1 LGEDNIWHKLDT
13 CVWKSPF
20 PLVDYQDLQNIYSDL
35 EDFFTKRM
43 KIKKVR
49 PTLLINEVKQM
60 AEQNE
65 PRIDDIRLRLIDIG
79 MMLHKNDFDTN
90 IEEALNSLKKSLF
103 FLSVSLTANWYSSE

>member
-65 PRIDDIRLRLIDIG
+65 PRIDDIRLRLIDI
-79 MMLHKNDFDTN
+79 
-90 IEEALNSLKKSLF
+90 EEALNSLKKSLF